1 MAMTH
6 LTSLRRVVLSSPPTP
21 PASRRRGFT
30 LVELLVV
37 IGIIALLISILL
49 PSLNRARENA
59 KQVQCLSNLRQ
70 LGIAFVMYS
79 QNNKGYYPKSA
90 AVGTPTSDDF
100 IYWQTGRDFNESA
113 IAPHLAKPL
122 SKGYFI
128 CPSDDVN
135 NRRYTA
141 SGGFRYSYSMN
152 KWFTRFKV
160 AQCKNPSDKV
170 VLYEEDETSLD
181 DGNSS
186 PEDNSAI
193 DLLAIRHD
201 RKKIPE
207 TEATWRANIDRRGNA
222 GFVDGHAEFMSR
234 RQLHTPFYY
243 DPAVVK

>member
-1 MAMTH
+1 MTH
-6 LTSLRRVVLSSPPTP
+6 RTSSRHPEPSPLGPLGK
-21 PASRRRGFT
+21 RRGFT

-70 LGIAFVMYS
+70 LGMAFVMYA
-79 QNNKGYYPKSA
+79 NNNRGFYPKSA
-90 AVGTPTSDDF
+90 AIGAPTADDF
-100 IYWQTGRDFNESA
+100 IYWQAGRDFNESV

-122 SKGYFI
+122 SKTYFI

-135 NRRYTA
+135 NRRYTG
-141 SGGFRYSYSMN
+141 SGGYRYSYSMN
-152 KWFTRFKV
+152 KWFTRYRV
-160 AQCKNPSDKV
+160 TNCKNPSNKV

-186 PEDNSAI
+186 PEDNANI

-201 RKKIPE
+201 RTKKPE
-207 TEATWRANIDRRGNA
+207 TEATWRNNIDRRGNA
-222 GFVDGHAEFMSR
+222 AFVDGHAEFMSR
-234 RQLHTPFYY
+234 RELHTPFYY
-243 DPAVVK
+243 DPVVAR